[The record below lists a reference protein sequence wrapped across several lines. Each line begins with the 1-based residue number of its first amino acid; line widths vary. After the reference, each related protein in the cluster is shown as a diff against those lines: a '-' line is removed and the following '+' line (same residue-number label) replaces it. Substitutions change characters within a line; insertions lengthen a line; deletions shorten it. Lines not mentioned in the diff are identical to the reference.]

1 MNQTYRLGIDVGGTN
16 TDAALLD
23 VDGQVVKAVK
33 VPTTEPTADGVI
45 NALDRVVSLAGID
58 PGTIRYAM
66 LGTTHCTNAIVERR
80 GLSPVGVL
88 RLAAPSTTS
97 VPPLEGWPEDLRAVI
112 GQHAYVVGGGYEVDG
127 RLLSPLDED
136 AVRSACRAMKGE
148 VEAVAVVGV
157 YSSLREDQ
165 EQRAAEIVIEELGVP
180 VSLSARIGALGLLE
194 RENAT
199 VLNAALMKTLRS
211 MAEGFLRALESRG
224 ITAKPYFGQNDG
236 TLMQLSYAL
245 EFPVLTIGC
254 GPTNS
259 IRGAAHLSG
268 LRDALVV
275 DIGGTTTDVG
285 VLVDGFPR
293 QSATASVIGGIRTN
307 FRMPDILSV
316 GLGGGTRVRD
326 REGEVVL
333 GPDSVGYRLT
343 SEALAFGGSVLTATD
358 VALLMGGATI
368 DGVAPPETDR
378 VVGARAWEA
387 IRELLEETI
396 DRMKPSAAPVP
407 VILVG
412 GGSIVAP
419 EELAGVSE
427 LIRPEH
433 FGAANAVGAALGDVA
448 GQSEKVATGVDRR
461 AAREEVAADAVHRA
475 CLAGADPS
483 TVEVTSIEELP
494 MAYSDAHSVQI
505 RATAVGRLA

>member
-1 MNQTYRLGIDVGGTN
+1 MY
-16 TDAALLD
+16 
-23 VDGQVVKAVK
+23 K
-33 VPTTEPTADGVI
+33 
-45 NALDRVVSLAGID
+45 
-58 PGTIRYAM
+58 
-66 LGTTHCTNAIVERR
+66 
-80 GLSPVGVL
+80 
-88 RLAAPSTTS
+88 
-97 VPPLEGWPEDLRAVI
+97 
-112 GQHAYVVGGGYEVDG
+112 
-127 RLLSPLDED
+127 
-136 AVRSACRAMKGE
+136 
-148 VEAVAVVGV
+148 
-157 YSSLREDQ
+157 
-165 EQRAAEIVIEELGVP
+165 
-180 VSLSARIGALGLLE
+180 
-194 RENAT
+194 
-199 VLNAALMKTLRS
+199 
-211 MAEGFLRALESRG
+211 
-224 ITAKPYFGQNDG
+224 
-236 TLMQLSYAL
+236 
-245 EFPVLTIGC
+245 
-254 GPTNS
+254 
-259 IRGAAHLSG
+259 
-268 LRDALVV
+268 
-275 DIGGTTTDVG
+275 
-285 VLVDGFPR
+285 R
-293 QSATASVIGGIRTN
+293 Q
-307 FRMPDILSV
+307 
-316 GLGGGTRVRD
+316 VRD

-358 VALLMGGATI
+358 VALRMGGATI

-396 DRMKPSAAPVP
+396 DRMKPSVAPVP

-419 EELAGVSE
+419 EELSGVSE

-433 FGAANAVGAALGDVA
+433 FGTANAVGAALGDVA